1 MSLVLD
7 AFAESWGY
15 RWYDFVSNQRLF
27 RETDSR
33 PIISI
38 VCQRQ
43 LLLYGHVARYPK
55 ADPAYQVVSERDNP
69 ACDAHRNLGCGKS
82 MPPARS
88 QSVWEGSLHGD
99 SRGVTARVGEATRP
113 WRD

>member
-38 VCQRQ
+38 VCQPAA
-43 LLLYGHVARYPK
+43 HYPE
-55 ADPAYQVVSERDNP
+55 ADPAYRAVSERDNP
-69 ACDAHRNLGCGKS
+69 AWRK
-82 MPPARS
+82 PR
-88 QSVWEGSLHGD
+88 VWCE
-99 SRGVTARVGEATRP
+99 VRP
-113 WRD
+113 T